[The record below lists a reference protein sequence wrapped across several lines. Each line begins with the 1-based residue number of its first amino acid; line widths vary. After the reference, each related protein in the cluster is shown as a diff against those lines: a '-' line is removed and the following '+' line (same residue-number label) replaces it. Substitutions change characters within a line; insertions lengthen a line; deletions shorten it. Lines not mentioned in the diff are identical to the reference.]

1 SLVIRAQ
8 HATFTIAAIDGIPT
22 LMMDPDAGGPQAA
35 QPLAEGIEDMQIA
48 LDERARRQLEPI
60 QTACPRG
67 PRGRRDD
74 GSVSAARAQYDR
86 RGPQHVAITMTK
98 RNSQRGSAML
108 VTMIV
113 IASLLAGAAVL
124 VSMQLASNR
133 SSDLTRTGVSATYC
147 AEAGLDAARSVVA
160 ANFAMWGSAL
170 WACGSGPYPCAE
182 PSWISSA
189 LGTQNL

>member
-1 SLVIRAQ
+1 
-8 HATFTIAAIDGIPT
+8 
-22 LMMDPDAGGPQAA
+22 
-35 QPLAEGIEDMQIA
+35 
-48 LDERARRQLEPI
+48 
-60 QTACPRG
+60 
-67 PRGRRDD
+67 
-74 GSVSAARAQYDR
+74 
-86 RGPQHVAITMTK
+86 MTK

-189 LGTQNL
+189 LGTQNLTGGSGSDYWIYIKDNDDELPPNANNPQVDNDLSVFVVSRCIKYVDDIKEVEELIQYSGGGQDYRSQQGLGRYGNGNNN

>member
-1 SLVIRAQ
+1 
-8 HATFTIAAIDGIPT
+8 
-22 LMMDPDAGGPQAA
+22 
-35 QPLAEGIEDMQIA
+35 
-48 LDERARRQLEPI
+48 
-60 QTACPRG
+60 
-67 PRGRRDD
+67 
-74 GSVSAARAQYDR
+74 
-86 RGPQHVAITMTK
+86 MTN

-160 ANFAMWGSAL
+160 ANFANWGSAL
-170 WACGSGPYPCAE
+170 LACGSGPYPCTE
-182 PSWISSA
+182 PSWLSSA
-189 LGTQNL
+189 FSHNLTGGSGSDFWIYIKDNDDELPPNANNLQVDNDLSVFVVSRCIRYADNVKEVEELIQYSGGGQDYRSQQGLGRYGNGNNN